1 VLVLHK
7 QGSIQLD
14 KRVSDTVNTL
24 QLWQIRETTLHV
36 QNVVGDQVSVVIVS
50 LAESDRDLS
59 QIN

>member
-50 LAESDRDLS
+50 LAESDRDPS